1 MLRPMPIKCELHD
14 YIEIACMRGYE
25 VRIVLDDDSE
35 FVGKA
40 RTTKTSAEKI
50 EFLIVDVNNLAVD
63 IPTHA
68 IASMTALT
76 AGASFGQI
84 DFK

>member
-1 MLRPMPIKCELHD
+1 MLRPTPIKCELYD
-14 YIEIACMRGYE
+14 YVEIACMRGYE

-35 FVGKA
+35 IIGKA
-40 RTTKTSAEKI
+40 ITTKTSAEKI

-63 IPTHA
+63 VPTHE
-68 IASMTALT
+68 IASMTVLT
-76 AGASFGQI
+76 AGASFSKI